1 MKHPPRWEPEAKPA
15 LPREAG
21 EAGEAGELRAALS
34 PQKRPKPA
42 SRTGQHQNSSYEFP
56 EWLSG

>member
-15 LPREAG
+15 LPREAR
-21 EAGEAGELRAALS
+21 EAGELRAALS